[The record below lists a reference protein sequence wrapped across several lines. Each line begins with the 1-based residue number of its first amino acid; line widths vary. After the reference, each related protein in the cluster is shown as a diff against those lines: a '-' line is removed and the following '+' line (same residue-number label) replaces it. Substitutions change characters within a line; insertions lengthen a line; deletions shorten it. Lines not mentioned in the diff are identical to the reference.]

1 MKEEKFKKHMKT
13 TLVFNGVAIGIA
25 IIVIF
30 LIKKF
35 HILGDKATLLTL
47 LVLLFTVAVISYFVE
62 RRGKKYWQNEYLNN
76 LSILYKINEIWLII
90 AFAFIILTFAIPDK
104 TYIDKFDDIFIILIL
119 LSKYGFE
126 IYKYMFAKKYN
137 MWSYESREDF
147 EEKHKNII

>member
-1 MKEEKFKKHMKT
+1 MKEEKFNKHMKT
-13 TLVFNGVAIGIA
+13 TLVFNEVAIGIA

-47 LVLLFTVAVISYFVE
+47 LVLLFTVVVISYIAE

-76 LSILYKINEIWLII
+76 LSIFYKIKEIWIII

-104 TYIDKFDDIFIILIL
+104 TYIDIFDDIFIILIL
-119 LSKYGFE
+119 LSEYGFE

-147 EEKHKNII
+147 EEKYKNTI